1 MDKIQKNDHFYLIDG
16 SGYIFRAYY
25 ALPPLTRKSD
35 GLPTGAVSGFCSM
48 LFKLLEDSKSNENKQ
63 KPTHFAV
70 IFDSAR
76 KTFRNEIYSDY
87 KANRSEA
94 PDDLAPQFE
103 YIRKSVLAF
112 NLPSVD
118 LINYE
123 ADDLIATYVDQILE
137 KGAKVTIVSSD
148 KDLMQLYK
156 KNVRIFDPMKNKF
169 ITEDDVKN
177 KFGVDPSKV
186 IDVQALAGDSSD
198 NVPGVPGIGVKTAAE
213 LINKYGDL
221 ETLLKSANEIKQNKR
236 RETLIENKDKAIIS
250 KKLVT
255 LKHDV
260 PVDRK
265 LAEFEL
271 KEINKDKLYKFLRE
285 MEFNR
290 LLSSA
295 ISAYGEPEL
304 TGANIVDTTLEHLE
318 KLPPINNENYQLITN
333 LDQID
338 KWINEAE
345 ETGEVAVD
353 TETSS
358 LDPHQANLVG
368 ISLCSKFG
376 KACYIPVGHKSS
388 KSIDKYKVLKKLKK
402 LLEDPSVKKIGQNIK
417 FDFIV
422 FFKHGIT
429 LSSMED
435 TMLMSYVLDAGK
447 NRHNM
452 DTLSDIHLGHKTI
465 SFKEVVGSGK
475 KEINFSEV
483 ELNHAK
489 DYAAEDADIT
499 FRLYKKFYK
508 SLKDEKMINIYEVFE
523 KPMIKI
529 LAQMEIEGV
538 KIDNEFLKVLSSK
551 FEKKIEKIQKEV
563 FKISKKEFNIASP
576 KQLGEII
583 YNDLKIAGL
592 KKTKKGSFAT
602 SASVLE
608 DLAFKGH
615 KFPKLVL
622 DWRQV
627 SKLKNTYSD
636 SLPEH
641 INPKTK
647 RVHTSFLLAATTTGR
662 LASSDPNLQNI
673 PIKSDDGKDIRKA
686 FIAKKDHVLISAD
699 YNQIE
704 MRILADLADVK
715 ELKKAFKNNED
726 IHSLTASQIFNVDIK
741 KVNQDQ
747 RRKAKAINFGII
759 YGISQYGLA
768 KQINVSNYDAEEFLN
783 AYFSKFPEIKVYMD
797 QTIKFCRKSGFVNN
811 IFGRKS
817 HFINI
822 NDKNYNVRNFQER
835 AAINAPI
842 QGSASEIMR
851 MAMIRLNKKL
861 NEQKNYNTK
870 MLLQIHDELIFE
882 TPKNEAKRI
891 SKLIIEEMSSVAN
904 SDQHSFSIPLTV
916 DLNLGDNWGTLH

>member
-1 MDKIQKNDHFYLIDG
+1 MSKIQKTDHFYLIDG

-48 LFKLLEDSKSNENKQ
+48 LFKLLEDSKSSQNLQ

-76 KTFRNEIYSDY
+76 KTFRNEIYADY

-112 NLPSVD
+112 NLPSVE

-123 ADDLIATYVDQILE
+123 ADDLIATYTNKILNE
-137 KGAKVTIVSSD
+137 GAKVTIVSSD
-148 KDLMQLYK
+148 KDLMQLFK
-156 KNVRIFDPMKNKF
+156 KNVRIYDPMKNKF
-169 ITEDDVKN
+169 VTEEDVQN
-177 KFGVDPSKV
+177 KFGVAPSKV

-213 LINKYGDL
+213 LINKYGNL
-221 ETLLKSANEIKQNKR
+221 EKLLTSANEIKQNKR
-236 RETLIENKDKAIIS
+236 RETLIENKDKAVIS

-255 LKHDV
+255 LKNDA
-260 PVDRK
+260 PVDRNLDEFK
-265 LAEFEL
+265 L
-271 KEINKDKLYKFLRE
+271 KDIDKDKLYKFLRE

-295 ISAYGEPEL
+295 ISAYGEPNFDIKK
-304 TGANIVDTTLEHLE
+304 TDISSNKNKI
-318 KLPPINNENYQLITN
+318 K
-333 LDQID
+333 ID
-338 KWINEAE
+338 KKNYFLIKDPNEIHDWVREAE

-353 TETSS
+353 TETNS
-358 LDPHQANLVG
+358 LDPHQADLIG
-368 ISLCSKFG
+368 ISLSSKIG
-376 KACYIPVGHKSS
+376 KACYIPIGHKSGKCLD
-388 KSIDKYKVLKKLKK
+388 KSVVLKKLKP

-417 FDFIV
+417 FDFII
-422 FFKHGIT
+422 FYKNGIN

-435 TMLMSYVLDAGK
+435 TMLMSYVLDSGK

-452 DTLSDIHLGHKTI
+452 DTLSEIHLNHKTI
-465 SFKEVVGSGK
+465 AFKDLVGSGK
-475 KEINFSEV
+475 KEINFSDV
-483 ELNHAK
+483 EINKAK
-489 DYAAEDADIT
+489 DYAAEDADVT

-508 SLKDEKMINIYEVFE
+508 NLKDEKMINIYEVFE
-523 KPMIKI
+523 KPMIEI
-529 LAQMEIEGV
+529 LAFMEIEGIR
-538 KIDNEFLKVLSSK
+538 IDNKFLKLLSIK
-551 FEKKIEKIQKEV
+551 FEKKIQSIQNSV
-563 FKISKKEFNIASP
+563 FKISKKNFNIASP

-592 KKTKKGSFAT
+592 KKTKKGGYAT

-615 KFPKLVL
+615 EFPKLVL
-622 DWRQV
+622 DWRQI

-641 INPKTK
+641 INPKTN
-647 RVHTSFLLAATTTGR
+647 RVHTSFLLAATNTGR

-673 PIKSDDGKDIRKA
+673 PIKTEDGKDIRKA

-715 ELKKAFKNNED
+715 ELKKAFKKNED
-726 IHSLTASQIFNVDIK
+726 IHSLTASQIFNVDLK
-741 KVNQDQ
+741 KINEDQ

-768 KQINVSNYDAEEFLN
+768 KQINVSNYEAEEFLKS
-783 AYFSKFPEIKVYMD
+783 YFAKFPEIKTYMD

-811 IFGRKS
+811 IFGRRS
-817 HFINI
+817 HFTSI
-822 NDKNYNVRNFQER
+822 NDKNFNIRNFQER

-851 MAMIRLNKKL
+851 LAMIRLYKRLSEKK
-861 NEQKNYNTK
+861 NEKTK

-882 TPKNEAKRI
+882 TPKEDIKRI
-891 SKLIIEEMSSVAN
+891 GKIIIDEMSGVAK
-904 SDQHSFSIPLTV
+904 SEQHSFSIPLTV
-916 DLNLGDNWGTLH
+916 DLNSGDNWGTLHQI

>member
-1 MDKIQKNDHFYLIDG
+1 MNKIQKTDHFYLIDG

-48 LFKLLEDSKSNENKQ
+48 LFKLLEDSKSDQNLQ

-118 LINYE
+118 LPNYE
-123 ADDLIATYVDQILE
+123 ADDLIATYVDQILK

-156 KNVRIFDPMKNKF
+156 KGVRIFDPMKNKF
-169 ITEDDVKN
+169 ITDDDVLK
-177 KFGVDPSKV
+177 KFGVDASKV
-186 IDVQALAGDSSD
+186 IDVQSLAGDSSD

-213 LINKYGDL
+213 LINKYGTL
-221 ETLLKSANEIKQNKR
+221 ENLLKSANEIKQNKR
-236 RETLIENKDKAIIS
+236 RETLIENKDKALIS

-255 LKHDV
+255 LDHNS
-260 PVDRK
+260 PVDRELSEFK
-265 LAEFEL
+265 LQN
-271 KEINKDKLYKFLRE
+271 IDKDKLYKFLRE

-295 ISAYGEPEL
+295 ISVYGEPEL
-304 TGANIVDTTLEHLE
+304 ESNKIETQNLDKQQT
-318 KLPPINNENYQLITN
+318 INNKNYYLIN
-333 LDQID
+333 SLDEID
-338 KWINEAE
+338 KWIEEAE
-345 ETGEVAVD
+345 EVGEVAVD
-353 TETSS
+353 TETTS
-358 LDPHQANLVG
+358 LDPHQADLVG
-368 ISLCSKFG
+368 ISLCSKVG
-376 KACYIPVGHKSS
+376 RACYIPVGHKSP
-388 KSIDKYKVLKKLKK
+388 KCLKKDAVIKKLKK
-402 LLEDPSVKKIGQNIK
+402 ILEDPSIKKIGQNIK

-422 FFKHGIT
+422 FYKCGIT

-447 NRHNM
+447 NRHYM
-452 DTLSDIHLGHKTI
+452 DTLSEIHLGHKTT
-465 SFKEVVGSGK
+465 SFKEMVGTGK

-483 ELNHAK
+483 ELDKAK
-489 DYAAEDADIT
+489 DYAAEDADVT
-499 FRLYKKFYK
+499 FRLYKKFIKNLK
-508 SLKDEKMINIYEVFE
+508 SEKMINIYEIFE
-523 KPMIKI
+523 KPLIKI
-529 LAQMEIEGV
+529 LAFMEIEGV
-538 KIDNEFLKVLSSK
+538 EIDSKFLKSLSSK
-551 FEKKIEKIQKEV
+551 FEKKIQKLEKEV

-615 KFPKLVL
+615 EFPKLIL

-636 SLPEH
+636 ALPEH
-641 INPKTK
+641 LNPNTK

-673 PIKSDDGKDIRKA
+673 PIKSEDGKDIRKA
-686 FIAKKDHVLISAD
+686 FTAKKGHLLISAD

-715 ELKKAFKNNED
+715 ELKKAFKNKED
-726 IHSLTASQIFNVDIK
+726 IHSLTASQIFNIDIK
-741 KVNQDQ
+741 KVNQDH

-768 KQINVSNYDAEEFLN
+768 KQINVSNYEAEEFLN
-783 AYFSKFPEIKVYMD
+783 SYFAKFPEIKVYMD
-797 QTIKFCRKSGFVNN
+797 NTIKFCRKSGYVNN
-811 IFGRKS
+811 IFGRRS
-817 HFINI
+817 HFNGI
-822 NDKNYNVRNFQER
+822 NDKNFNVRNFQER

-842 QGSASEIMR
+842 QGSASEVMR
-851 MAMIRLNKKL
+851 LAMIRLDKKL
-861 NEQKNYNTK
+861 SEEKNSNSK

-882 TPKNEAKRI
+882 IPKKDEKVMI
-891 SKLIIEEMSSVAN
+891 KLIEKEMTSVAQ
-904 SDQHSFSIPLTV
+904 SDYHSFSTPLTV
-916 DLNLGDNWGTLH
+916 DINVGDNWGMLH

>member
-1 MDKIQKNDHFYLIDG
+1 MSKIKKTDHYYLIDG

-48 LFKLLEDSKSNENKQ
+48 LFKLLEDSKSDRNLQ

-112 NLPSVD
+112 NLPSVE
-118 LINYE
+118 LSNYE
-123 ADDLIATYVDQILE
+123 ADDLIATYVEKIL
-137 KGAKVTIVSSD
+137 KGGAKVTIVSSD

-156 KNVRIFDPMKNKF
+156 KNVRIYDPMKNKF
-169 ITEDDVKN
+169 ISDDDVQK
-177 KFGVDPSKV
+177 KFGVDSSKV

-213 LINKYGDL
+213 LINKYGTL
-221 ETLLKSANEIKQNKR
+221 EKLLKSAKEIKQNKR
-236 RETLIENKDKAIIS
+236 RETLIANEDKALIS

-255 LKHDV
+255 LKNDA
-260 PVDRK
+260 PINRD
-265 LAEFEL
+265 LDEFEL
-271 KEINKDKLYKFLRE
+271 KEINKDMLYKFLRE

-295 ISAYGEPEL
+295 ISVYGEPDF
-304 TGANIVDTTLEHLE
+304 T
-318 KLPPINNENYQLITN
+318 NEISNKSTNHKQVSIDKKNYHLITDLKN
-333 LDQID
+333 ID
-338 KWINEAE
+338 EWIREAE
-345 ETGEVAVD
+345 EIGEVAVD
-353 TETSS
+353 TETNS
-358 LDPHQANLVG
+358 LDPHQAELVG
-368 ISLCSKFG
+368 ISLSSKIG
-376 KACYIPVGHKSS
+376 KACYIPLGHKSE
-388 KSIDKYKVLKKLKK
+388 KNINKNLVLNKLKP

-422 FFKHGIT
+422 FFKQGIELT
-429 LSSMED
+429 AMED

-452 DTLSDIHLGHKTI
+452 DTLSEIHLDHKTI
-465 SFKEVVGSGK
+465 AFKDLVGTGK

-483 ELNHAK
+483 DIEKAK

-499 FRLYKKFYK
+499 LRLYQKFKK
-508 SLKDEKMINIYEVFE
+508 SLKLEKMHNIYEVFE

-529 LAQMEIEGV
+529 LAFMEIEGV
-538 KIDNEFLKVLSSK
+538 KIDNKFLKLLSSK
-551 FEKKIEKIQKEV
+551 FEKKIEKIQNQV

-583 YNDLKIAGL
+583 YNELKIANL

-615 KFPKLVL
+615 KFPQLIL
-622 DWRQV
+622 DWRQL

-641 INPKTK
+641 LNPKTK

-673 PIKSDDGKDIRKA
+673 PIKSEDGKDIRKA
-686 FIAKKDHVLISAD
+686 FIAEENYALISAD

-715 ELKKAFKNNED
+715 ELKKAFNNNED
-726 IHSLTASQIFNVDIK
+726 IHSLTASQIFNIDIK
-741 KVNQDQ
+741 KINDDQ

-768 KQINVSNYDAEEFLN
+768 KQINVSNHEAEEFLN
-783 AYFSKFPEIKVYMD
+783 AYFLRFPEIKIYMD
-797 QTIKFCRKSGFVNN
+797 ETIKFCRKSGFVNN
-811 IFGRKS
+811 IFGRRS
-817 HFINI
+817 HFVNI

-851 MAMIRLNKKL
+851 LAMIRLSKRL
-861 NEQKNYNTK
+861 SEQKNKKTK

-882 TPKNEAKRI
+882 TPKEESKRI
-891 SKLIIEEMSSVAN
+891 SKIIIEEMSSVTK
-904 SDQHSFSIPLTV
+904 SEQHSFSIPLTV
-916 DLNLGDNWGTLH
+916 DMNIGDNWGNLH

>member
-1 MDKIQKNDHFYLIDG
+1 MDKIKKTDHFYLIDG

-35 GLPTGAVSGFCSM
+35 GLPVGAVSGFCSM
-48 LFKLLEDSKSNENKQ
+48 LFKLLEDSKSNENLQ

-118 LINYE
+118 LPNYE
-123 ADDLIATYVDQILE
+123 ADDLIATYTEQILA

-148 KDLMQLYK
+148 KDLMQLYRK
-156 KNVRIFDPMKNKF
+156 DVRLFDPMKNKF
-169 ITEDDVKN
+169 ITPEDIMN
-177 KFGVDPSKV
+177 KFGVEPKKV
-186 IDVQALAGDSSD
+186 IDVQSLAGDSSD
-198 NVPGVPGIGVKTAAE
+198 NIPGVPGIGVKTAAE
-213 LINKYGDL
+213 LINQYGTL
-221 ETLLKSANEIKQNKR
+221 EKLLDNAHEIKQNKR

-255 LKHDV
+255 LMKDA
-260 PVDRK
+260 PAQRK
-265 LAEFEL
+265 IEEFQL
-271 KEINKDKLYKFLRE
+271 KEIDKEKLYKFLRE

-290 LLSSA
+290 LLSSV
-295 ISAYGEPEL
+295 ISAYGEPKLVTTKTESSVKEKQQ
-304 TGANIVDTTLEHLE
+304 NIS
-318 KLPPINNENYQLITN
+318 KKNYHLITN
-333 LDQID
+333 EEEIEE
-338 KWINEAE
+338 WINEAE
-345 ETGEVAVD
+345 EAGELVID

-358 LDPHQANLVG
+358 LDAHQADLVG
-368 ISLCSKFG
+368 ISLSTKIG
-376 KACYIPVGHKSS
+376 KACYIPIAHKFDGCL
-388 KSIDKYKVLKKLKK
+388 DKNIVIKKLKP
-402 LLEDPSVKKIGQNIK
+402 LLEDKSVKKIGQNIK

-422 FFKHGIT
+422 LYKQGIKMN
-429 LSSMED
+429 SMED

-452 DTLSDIHLGHKTI
+452 DTLSEIHLQHKTI
-465 SFKEVVGSGK
+465 SFKEIVGTGK
-475 KEINFSEV
+475 KEINFSDV
-483 ELNHAK
+483 ELDKAME
-489 DYAAEDADIT
+489 YAAEDADIT
-499 FRLYKKFYK
+499 YRLYKIFNKN
-508 SLKDEKMINIYEVFE
+508 LKLEKLTNIYEIFE
-523 KPMIKI
+523 KPLIEI
-529 LAQMEIEGV
+529 LAFMEIEGIKV
-538 KIDNEFLKVLSSK
+538 DNKFLKVLSEK
-551 FEKKIEKIQKEV
+551 FEKKINKIEKEV

-583 YNDLKIAGL
+583 YNELKIAAL

-602 SASVLE
+602 NAGVLE

-615 KFPKLVL
+615 KFPQLVL

-636 SLPEH
+636 ALPEH
-641 INPKTK
+641 INPSTK

-673 PIKSDDGKDIRKA
+673 PIKSEDGKDIRKA
-686 FIAKKDHVLISAD
+686 FISEKGFTLISAD

-726 IHSLTASQIFNVDIK
+726 IHTLTASQVFNIDIK
-741 KVNQDQ
+741 KVDQDM

-768 KQINVSNYDAEEFLN
+768 KQINVSNHEANEFLE
-783 AYFSKFPEIKVYMD
+783 AYFAKFPEIKVYMD
-797 QTIKFCRKSGFVNN
+797 DTIKFCRKSGYVNN
-811 IFGRKS
+811 VFGRRS
-817 HFINI
+817 HFNGI
-822 NDKNYNVRNFQER
+822 NDKNFNVRNFQER

-851 MAMIRLNKKL
+851 LAMIRIDQKFKEMKNNKSKI
-861 NEQKNYNTK
+861 
-870 MLLQIHDELIFE
+870 LLQIHDELIFE
-882 TPKNEAKRI
+882 VPEKEAKNI
-891 SKLIIEEMSSVAN
+891 TKIIKEEMTSVTN
-904 SDQHSFSIPLTV
+904 SDLHAFSIPLTV
-916 DLNLGDNWGTLH
+916 DINTGDNWGVLH

>member
-1 MDKIQKNDHFYLIDG
+1 MNKIQKTDHFYLIDG

-48 LFKLLEDSKSNENKQ
+48 LFKLLEDSKSDQNLQ

-118 LINYE
+118 LPNYE
-123 ADDLIATYVDQILE
+123 ADDLIATYVDQILK

-156 KNVRIFDPMKNKF
+156 KGVRIFDPMKNKF
-169 ITEDDVKN
+169 ITDDDVLK
-177 KFGVDPSKV
+177 KFGVDASKV
-186 IDVQALAGDSSD
+186 IDVQSLAGDSSD

-213 LINKYGDL
+213 LINKYGTL
-221 ETLLKSANEIKQNKR
+221 ENLLKSANEIKQNKR
-236 RETLIENKDKAIIS
+236 RETLIENKDKALIS

-255 LKHDV
+255 LDHNS
-260 PVDRK
+260 PVNRELSEFK
-265 LAEFEL
+265 LQN
-271 KEINKDKLYKFLRE
+271 IDKDKLYKFLRE

-304 TGANIVDTTLEHLE
+304 ESNKIETQNLE
-318 KLPPINNENYQLITN
+318 KQQTINNKNYYLIN
-333 LDQID
+333 SLDEID
-338 KWINEAE
+338 KWIEEAE
-345 ETGEVAVD
+345 EVGEVAVD
-353 TETSS
+353 TETTS
-358 LDPHQANLVG
+358 LDPHQADLVG
-368 ISLCSKFG
+368 ISLCSKIG
-376 KACYIPVGHKSS
+376 KACYIPVGHKSP
-388 KSIDKYKVLKKLKK
+388 KCLKKDAVIKKLKK
-402 LLEDPSVKKIGQNIK
+402 ILEDPSIKKIGQNIK

-422 FFKHGIT
+422 FYKNGIT

-452 DTLSDIHLGHKTI
+452 DTLSEIHLGHKTI
-465 SFKEVVGSGK
+465 SFKDIVGTGK

-483 ELNHAK
+483 ELDKAK
-489 DYAAEDADIT
+489 DYAAEDADVT
-499 FRLYKKFYK
+499 FRLYKKFIKNLK
-508 SLKDEKMINIYEVFE
+508 SEKMINIYEIFE
-523 KPMIKI
+523 KPLIKI
-529 LAQMEIEGV
+529 LAFMEIEGIE
-538 KIDNEFLKVLSSK
+538 IDSKFLKSLSSK
-551 FEKKIEKIQKEV
+551 FEKKIQKLEKEV

-615 KFPKLVL
+615 EFPKLIL

-636 SLPEH
+636 ALPEH
-641 INPKTK
+641 LNPNTK

-673 PIKSDDGKDIRKA
+673 PIKSEDGKDIRKA
-686 FIAKKDHVLISAD
+686 FTAKKGHLLISAD

-715 ELKKAFKNNED
+715 ELKKAFKNKED
-726 IHSLTASQIFNVDIK
+726 IHSLTASQIFNIDIK
-741 KVNQDQ
+741 KVNQDH

-768 KQINVSNYDAEEFLN
+768 KQINVSNYEAEEFLN
-783 AYFSKFPEIKVYMD
+783 SYFAKFPEIKFYMD
-797 QTIKFCRKSGFVNN
+797 NTIKFCRKSGYVNN
-811 IFGRKS
+811 IFGRRS
-817 HFINI
+817 HFNGI
-822 NDKNYNVRNFQER
+822 NDKNFNVRNFQER

-842 QGSASEIMR
+842 QGSASEVMR
-851 MAMIRLNKKL
+851 LAMIRVDKKL
-861 NEQKNYNTK
+861 SEKKNSNSK

-882 TPKNEAKRI
+882 IPKKDEKVMV
-891 SKLIIEEMSSVAN
+891 KLIEKEMTSVAQ
-904 SDQHSFSIPLTV
+904 SDYHSFSTPLTV
-916 DLNLGDNWGTLH
+916 DINVGDNWGMLH

>member
-1 MDKIQKNDHFYLIDG
+1 MNKIQKTDHFYLIDG

-48 LFKLLEDSKSNENKQ
+48 LFKLLEDSKSDQNLQ

-118 LINYE
+118 LPNYE
-123 ADDLIATYVDQILE
+123 ADDLIATYVDQILK

-156 KNVRIFDPMKNKF
+156 KGVRIFDPMKNKF
-169 ITEDDVKN
+169 ITDDDVLK
-177 KFGVDPSKV
+177 KFGVDASKV
-186 IDVQALAGDSSD
+186 IDVQSLAGDSSD

-213 LINKYGDL
+213 LINKYGTL
-221 ETLLKSANEIKQNKR
+221 ENLLKSAHEIKQNKR
-236 RETLIENKDKAIIS
+236 RETLIENKDKALIS

-255 LKHDV
+255 LDHNS
-260 PVDRK
+260 PVNRELSEFK
-265 LAEFEL
+265 LQN
-271 KEINKDKLYKFLRE
+271 IDKDKLYKFLRE

-304 TGANIVDTTLEHLE
+304 ESNKIETQNLE
-318 KLPPINNENYQLITN
+318 KQQTINNKNYYLIN
-333 LDQID
+333 SLDEID
-338 KWINEAE
+338 KWIDEAE
-345 ETGEVAVD
+345 EVGEVAVD
-353 TETSS
+353 TETTS
-358 LDPHQANLVG
+358 LDPHQADLVG
-368 ISLCSKFG
+368 ISLCSKIG
-376 KACYIPVGHKSS
+376 KACYIPVGHKSP
-388 KSIDKYKVLKKLKK
+388 KCLKKDAVIKKLKK
-402 LLEDPSVKKIGQNIK
+402 ILEDPSIKKIGQNIK

-422 FFKHGIT
+422 FYKCGIT

-452 DTLSDIHLGHKTI
+452 DTLSEIHLGHKTI
-465 SFKEVVGSGK
+465 SFKDMVGTGK

-483 ELNHAK
+483 ELDKAK
-489 DYAAEDADIT
+489 DYAAEDADVT
-499 FRLYKKFYK
+499 FRLYKKFIKNLK
-508 SLKDEKMINIYEVFE
+508 SEKMINIYEIFE
-523 KPMIKI
+523 KPLIKI
-529 LAQMEIEGV
+529 LAFMEIEGV
-538 KIDNEFLKVLSSK
+538 EIDSKFLKSLSSK
-551 FEKKIEKIQKEV
+551 FEKKIQKLEKEV

-615 KFPKLVL
+615 EFPKLIL

-636 SLPEH
+636 ALPEH
-641 INPKTK
+641 LNPNTK

-673 PIKSDDGKDIRKA
+673 PIKSEDGKDIRKA
-686 FIAKKDHVLISAD
+686 FTAKKGHLLISAD

-715 ELKKAFKNNED
+715 ELKKAFKNKED
-726 IHSLTASQIFNVDIK
+726 IHSLTASQIFNIDIK
-741 KVNQDQ
+741 KVNQDH

-768 KQINVSNYDAEEFLN
+768 KQINVSNYEAEEFLN
-783 AYFSKFPEIKVYMD
+783 SYFAKFPEIKVYMD
-797 QTIKFCRKSGFVNN
+797 NTIKFCRKSGYVNN
-811 IFGRKS
+811 IFGRRS
-817 HFINI
+817 HFNGI
-822 NDKNYNVRNFQER
+822 NDKNFNVRNFQER

-842 QGSASEIMR
+842 QGSASEVMR
-851 MAMIRLNKKL
+851 LAMIRLDKKL
-861 NEQKNYNTK
+861 SEEKNSNSK

-882 TPKNEAKRI
+882 IPKKDEKVMI
-891 SKLIIEEMSSVAN
+891 KLIEKEMTSVAQ
-904 SDQHSFSIPLTV
+904 SDYHSFSTPLTV
-916 DLNLGDNWGTLH
+916 DINVGDNWGMLH